1 MKRLIHVTA
10 AEVDVLRPEVP
21 ADPELIR
28 RTLAGDGE
36 AFDEI
41 VRRHQRRIYRVAWAI
56 LRDEADA
63 DSVTQD
69 AFVQAYRHLKRFE
82 ERSGLETWLTRI
94 VVNRARDVLR
104 SRKRWNLVP
113 WARMD
118 ETGLSG
124 EPEPSD
130 GRPDPERLM
139 MAEQLSFAINRA
151 VEELSGQQ
159 RVVFTLRHFE
169 DRPMEE
175 IAEMLGMRPATA
187 RVHLFRALKKV
198 RRRLEGWRPA
208 RRMEENHHE
217 APERT

>member
-10 AEVDVLRPEVP
+10 AEVDAMRPEVP
-21 ADPELIR
+21 ADSELIR

-36 AFDEI
+36 AFDAI

-56 LRDEADA
+56 LRDEAEA

-82 ERSGLETWLTRI
+82 GRSGLETWLTRI

-104 SRKRWNLVP
+104 GRKRWNFVP

-118 ETGLSG
+118 GTGTAG

-130 GRPDPERLM
+130 GRADPERLV
-139 MAEQLSFAINRA
+139 MAAQLSSAIDRA
-151 VEELSGQQ
+151 VEDLSGQQ

-175 IAEMLGMRPATA
+175 IAEMLGMKPATA

-217 APERT
+217 APERS